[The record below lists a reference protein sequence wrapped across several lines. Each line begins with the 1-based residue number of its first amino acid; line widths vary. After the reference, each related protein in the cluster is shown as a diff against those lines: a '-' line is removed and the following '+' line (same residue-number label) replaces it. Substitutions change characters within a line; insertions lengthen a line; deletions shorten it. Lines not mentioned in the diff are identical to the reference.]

1 VQFQLKTSTNFKI
14 KITDILGRLFYNEE
28 VKSKEL
34 IFDRLINISDFKTNE
49 LIVIIDDGL
58 SQVSKKIIITQ

>member
-1 VQFQLKTSTNFKI
+1 
-14 KITDILGRLFYNEE
+14 
-28 VKSKEL
+28 L